1 MQLQLLTIEEVSR
14 VLGIKESTVR
24 TWIKRSIFP
33 SQCIIKLGGCV
44 RFREKFLE
52 EWLNNGNLQEVG

>member
-1 MQLQLLTIEEVSR
+1 MQLKLLTIEDVSKI
-14 VLGIKESTVR
+14 LSIKESTVR
-24 TWIKRSIFP
+24 TWIKRNVFP

>member
-24 TWIKRSIFP
+24 TWIHRKIFP
-33 SQCIIKLGGCV
+33 SQCIIKLGGCI

>member
-1 MQLQLLTIEEVSR
+1 MQLKLLTISEVSQT
-14 VLGIKESTVR
+14 LGIKESTVR
-24 TWIKRSIFP
+24 TWINRKIFP
-33 SQCIIKLGGCV
+33 SQCIIKLGGCI

>member
-1 MQLQLLTIEEVSR
+1 MQLKLLTIEEVSKT
-14 VLGIKESTVR
+14 LGIKESTIR
-24 TWIKRSIFP
+24 TWLRRKVFP
-33 SQCIIKLGGCV
+33 ANCVIKLGGCV

>member
-1 MQLQLLTIEEVSR
+1 MQLQLLTIEEVSNI
-14 VLGIKESTVR
+14 LGIKESTVR
-24 TWIKRSIFP
+24 TWIHRKIFP
-33 SQCIIKLGGCV
+33 SQCIIKLGGCI